1 MINMNNKVIF
11 SSLALAGVLA
21 LGACNNAANKIKE
34 EEGDKS
40 SQSEQSQASSQ
51 QNDAQQ
57 SDAQQQARQQ
67 QQQKMEQQM
76 KEQREQQIKAQDVSS
91 DGNPQFEF
99 SKEKHDFGKIQEG
112 TVAKHDF
119 EFTNTGD
126 APLVITSAKGSCGC
140 TVPSW
145 PREPIAPGESGKI
158 HVEFN
163 SSDRTGN
170 QTKQVTLTANT
181 TPNKKILRINAQ
193 VQPQGG
199 ENQ

>member
-1 MINMNNKVIF
+1 MNRKVIF
-11 SSLALAGVLA
+11 GSLALVGIFA
-21 LGACNNAANKIKE
+21 LSSCNNAANKIKE
-34 EEGDKS
+34 EES
-40 SQSEQSQASSQ
+40 NQTEQSQASSE
-51 QNDAQQ
+51 NN
-57 SDAQQQARQQ
+57 AQQQARQQ

-76 KEQREQQIKAQDVSS
+76 KQQREQQIKAQDVSS
-91 DGNPQFEF
+91 DGNPQFNF
-99 SKEKHDFGKIQEG
+99 SEEKHNFGKIQEG

-163 SSDRTGN
+163 SSNRTGT

-199 ENQ
+199 NNQ